1 MVYSNMT
8 DSPFR
13 FWQSNTFKA
22 EAAALLVV
30 AVFFTLFFWP
40 ATLKGMLLVFSDS
53 LVYSYPLRVVAF
65 DAIRHGSLPLW
76 TPAILSGYPLLSM
89 AQLALAYPLTW
100 FYLFL
105 PGYWAEQVYVLAPYL
120 LMPCFTYAYL
130 RQVRCSRAASLLAG
144 LSFAYG
150 GMMAGGLGHCGMF
163 TNGGM
168 WLPLMLIAIERART
182 GRFALCLVGMAGAFS
197 MAVLTGIGQAFL
209 YSGLIA
215 IGYAVFISF
224 VVSPTEGKLNAEI
237 SDEAFALRSKSK
249 FQNLRPL
256 AVCIGGMILATGVA
270 AFQIL
275 ETLRAQR
282 RSIRNELTY
291 ETFSQ
296 GGFTATRAL
305 KLFLAPT
312 HDLSWEASPYVAS
325 LAALLAVVAIVVAL
339 RLPSSHQR
347 VFFWLGLALLSWL
360 LMMGDNTP
368 LSRWSFY
375 IPIYNRFRLPWRHA
389 FEWTLAVSMLAA
401 FGFDALKRLFQRKFS
416 SNEKLRWQEL
426 LAGFIL
432 VGNLFAVGIGWW
444 RASGLRLAAGGDL
457 LKRGLSTQLVTQ
469 SESSWWNWKLAFTV
483 SALIAI
489 VWCWRMPNSPW
500 RSALT
505 AIAVAAAC
513 FVESFMLVSFWWYPN
528 AKAASYYQSV
538 SAPMRFLKQYPPE
551 QNRLYTSSSNY
562 FALNLG
568 MAESN
573 NLTALLGFHNAAGYE
588 PLMIQRYSR
597 AFDEHASYYLP
608 YTPWLG
614 APADRQL
621 LSPDWQV
628 LDLLNTRFIVEFS
641 FSRTEKY
648 IKDGVIHAAE
658 PMGINL
664 PKGASATL
672 TGASHVDTLSL
683 VSALSDS
690 ADLPQGASI
699 ARFVFHTKDGKTV
712 ELEMKAGVD
721 SAEWAHER
729 SDVKPAIKH
738 SLAPIFESHPGDA
751 QNSFPAYSYAA
762 KIPLGQKLDVTK
774 IEIKNVTA
782 HAGLLISR
790 MTLYDSATGNAMSP
804 SYQLP
809 DQWRKIYD
817 YDQAQIYE
825 NQRVL
830 PRVWLTPRAETVSSE
845 DAFKRIRGQSE
856 KPFDPKEVALLEAPP
871 NELSSLVGDKLS
883 EDSEAQIISYEP
895 NRLIIET
902 KADKPAVLVASE
914 VNYPG
919 WQATVDGQPA
929 NIYTADYLLRGVVL
943 AAGTHRVEMKYTAP
957 MARNGAVISI
967 FSLLLIVGLLIKAG
981 RAA

>member
-1 MVYSNMT
+1 MT
-8 DSPFR
+8 DKSFRPSR
-13 FWQSNTFKA
+13 FWQSGKFKT

-30 AVFFTLFFWP
+30 VVFFTLFFWP
-40 ATLKGMLLVFSDS
+40 ATLNGLLLVFSDS

-76 TPAILSGYPLLSM
+76 TPTILSGYPLLSM

-120 LMPCFTYAYL
+120 LTPCFAYAYL

-144 LSFAYG
+144 LSFTYG

-163 TNGGM
+163 TNGVM

-215 IGYAVFISF
+215 VGYAVFVSF
-224 VVSPTEGKLNAEI
+224 AVTSKDSAATAPGTASKL
-237 SDEAFALRSKSK
+237 RT
-249 FQNLRPL
+249 LRPL
-256 AVCIGGMILATGVA
+256 LVCVGGMILAAGVA

-275 ETLRAQR
+275 ETMRAQR

-296 GGFTATRAL
+296 GGFTAKQAL
-305 KLFLAPT
+305 RLFLAPT
-312 HDLSWEASPYVAS
+312 HNLSWEASPYVAS
-325 LAALLAVVAIVVAL
+325 LAAVLAVVAIFAAF
-339 RLPSSHQR
+339 RSPSSHRR

-360 LMMGDNTP
+360 LMMGDHTP

-389 FEWTLAVSMLAA
+389 FEWTLAISMLAA
-401 FGFDALKRLFQRKFS
+401 SGFDILKRLFARKFAAD
-416 SNEKLRWQEL
+416 EKLRWQEL
-426 LAGFIL
+426 LAGLIL
-432 VGNLFAVGIGWW
+432 VGNLFAVGVGWW

-457 LKRGLSTQLVTQ
+457 LKRGLSTQLVTM
-469 SESSWWNWKLAFTV
+469 SESSWWNWKLGFTV

-489 VWCWRMPNSPW
+489 VWCWRMQASRW

-505 AIAVAAAC
+505 ATAVATAC
-513 FVESFMLVSFWWYPN
+513 FLESFMLVSFWWYPN
-528 AKAASYYQSV
+528 AKPASYYQSV
-538 SAPMRFLKQYPPE
+538 SAPMQFLQKYQPE

-573 NLTALLGFHNAAGYE
+573 NLTALLGFQNAAGYE

-597 AFDEHASYYLP
+597 AFDEHALYYLP

-641 FSRTEKY
+641 FSRTETYK
-648 IKDGVIHAAE
+648 KDGVIHAAQ

-664 PKGASATL
+664 PKGASVTL
-672 TGASHVDTLSL
+672 TGASQVDTLSL

-690 ADLPQGASI
+690 ADLPQGAPV
-699 ARFVFHTKDGKTV
+699 ARFVFHTKDGQTV
-712 ELEMKAGVD
+712 ELDMKAGVD

-762 KIPLGQKLDVTK
+762 KIPLGQKLDVEQ

-782 HAGLLISR
+782 HSGLLISR
-790 MTLYDSATGNAMSP
+790 IALYDSATGNSMSP
-804 SYQLP
+804 SFRLP
-809 DQWRKIYD
+809 AQWQKIYD
-817 YDQAQIYE
+817 FDQAQIYE

-830 PRVWLTPRAETVSSE
+830 PRVWLTPGAEAVSSD

-856 KPFDPKEVALLEAPP
+856 KPFAPKEVALLEAPP
-871 NELSSLVGDKLS
+871 NELSNLTADKLS
-883 EDSEAQIISYEP
+883 EDSVARIISYEP

-902 KADKPAVLVASE
+902 KADKAAVLVASE
-914 VNYPG
+914 INYPG

-943 AAGTHRVEMKYTAP
+943 TAGNHRVEMKYTAP
-957 MARNGAVISI
+957 AARNGAVISA

>member
-1 MVYSNMT
+1 MT
-8 DSPFR
+8 DKAFRLSR
-13 FWQSNTFKA
+13 FWQSGKFKT

-30 AVFFTLFFWP
+30 VVVFTLFFWP

-76 TPAILSGYPLLSM
+76 TPTIFSGYPLLSM
-89 AQLALAYPLTW
+89 AQLAIAYPLTW

-120 LMPCFTYAYL
+120 LIPCFTYAYL

-150 GMMAGGLGHCGMF
+150 GMIAGGLGHCGMF
-163 TNGGM
+163 TNGVM

-182 GRFALCLVGMAGAFS
+182 GRFALCLVGMAAAFS

-224 VVSPTEGKLNAEI
+224 VVSPAE
-237 SDEAFALRSKSK
+237 SNLKSEVSEQAFALRPNSKLHH
-249 FQNLRPL
+249 LRPL
-256 AVCIGGMILATGVA
+256 AVCIGGMILAAGVA

-312 HDLSWEASPYVAS
+312 HDLNWEASPYVAS
-325 LAALLAVVAIVVAL
+325 LAAVLAVVAIVAAL
-339 RLPSSHQR
+339 RSPSSHRR
-347 VFFWLGLALLSWL
+347 VFFWLGLAVLSWL

-368 LSRWSFY
+368 LARWSFY
-375 IPIYNRFRLPWRHA
+375 VPIYNRFRLPWRHA
-389 FEWTLAVSMLAA
+389 FEWTLAISMLAA
-401 FGFDALKRLFQRKFS
+401 FGFDTLKKLFAQKPAAD
-416 SNEKLRWQEL
+416 EKLRWQEVL
-426 LAGFIL
+426 SGLIL
-432 VGNLFAVGIGWW
+432 VCNLFAVGVGWW

-457 LKRGLSTQLVTQ
+457 LKRGLSTQLVTMP
-469 SESSWWNWKLAFTV
+469 ESSWWNWKLGFTV

-489 VWCWRMPNSPW
+489 AWCWRMQNSRW

-505 AIAVAAAC
+505 ASAIAIAC

-528 AKAASYYQSV
+528 AKPASYYQSV
-538 SAPMRFLKQYPPE
+538 SAPMQFLKKYPPE

-597 AFDEHASYYLP
+597 AFDEQGLYYLP

-614 APADRQL
+614 APLDRQL

-641 FSRTEKY
+641 FSRTETYK
-648 IKDGVIHAAE
+648 KDGVIHAAE

-664 PKGASATL
+664 PKGASARL
-672 TGASHVDTLSL
+672 TGASQVDTLSL

-690 ADLPQGASI
+690 ADLPQGAPI
-699 ARFVFHTKDGKTV
+699 ARVVLHTKTGQTV
-712 ELEMKAGVD
+712 ELDLKAGVD

-738 SLAPIFESHPGDA
+738 SLAPIFESHPGDDK
-751 QNSFPAYSYAA
+751 NSFPAYSYAT
-762 KIPLGQKLDVTK
+762 KVPLGQKLDVEL

-782 HAGLLISR
+782 HSGLLISR
-790 MTLYDSATGNAMSP
+790 IALYDSVTGNSMSP
-804 SYQLP
+804 SLHLP

-830 PRVWLTPRAETVSSE
+830 PRVWLTGKAEAVSSE

-856 KPFDPKEVALLEAPP
+856 TPFNPKEVALLEAPP
-871 NELSSLVGDKLS
+871 EALNNLTDGKLG
-883 EDSEAQIISYEP
+883 EDSFAKIVSYEP
-895 NRLIIET
+895 NRLVFET

-929 NIYTADYLLRGVVL
+929 NIYAADYLLRGVVL
-943 AAGTHRVEMKYTAP
+943 AAGNHRVEMKYTAP
-957 MARNGAVISI
+957 AARNGAVISA
-967 FSLLLIVGLLIKAG
+967 FSLLLIAGLLIKAG